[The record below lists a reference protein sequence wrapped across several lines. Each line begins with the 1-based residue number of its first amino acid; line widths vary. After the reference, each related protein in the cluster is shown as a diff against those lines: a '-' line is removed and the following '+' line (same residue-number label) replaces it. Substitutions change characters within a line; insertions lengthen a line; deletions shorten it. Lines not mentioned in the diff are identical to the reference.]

1 MPSAIMNRTLLFAV
15 VSATL
20 AGCASAPVSRSPDS
34 TTLLGFTLKEPF
46 TGFEE
51 CEWRSLSTE
60 PVTRQYA
67 ADGPQMEPCYQR
79 SKEGGLIGSASALGT
94 EAIQLRF
101 PQKHKPD
108 LLLHDQLTLQLL
120 EGRVHTV
127 SAITPGLS
135 HQAQAIRELT
145 ALFGKPTSQR
155 KESRKSKTGEWG
167 EIIEASW
174 QRPSVVRI
182 RYMGATA
189 TDFHQGYVEATTL
202 QGAAYTR
209 QRAEALRHPEPLR

>member
-1 MPSAIMNRTLLFAV
+1 MNRILFLAV

-20 AGCASAPVSRSPDS
+20 TGCASAPASRSPES
-34 TTLLGFTLKEPF
+34 TTLLGLTLKEPF
-46 TGFEE
+46 TGFDE

-60 PVTRQYA
+60 AVTRQYTA
-67 ADGPQMEPCYQR
+67 EGPELEPCYQR
-79 SKEGGLIGSASALGT
+79 SKEAGLIGSASALGT

-101 PQKHKPD
+101 PRKHKPD

-120 EGRVHTV
+120 EGKIHTV

-167 EIIEASW
+167 EVIEASW
-174 QRPSVVRI
+174 QRPNVVRV
-182 RYMGATA
+182 RYVGATA
-189 TDFHQGYVEATTL
+189 SDFHQGYVEVTTL